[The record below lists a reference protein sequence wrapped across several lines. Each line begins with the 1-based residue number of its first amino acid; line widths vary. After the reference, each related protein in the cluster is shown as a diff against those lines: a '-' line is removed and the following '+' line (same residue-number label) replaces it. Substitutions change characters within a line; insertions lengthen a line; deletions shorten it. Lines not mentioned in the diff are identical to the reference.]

1 MSEINLNND
10 TAINPELQMKISALE
25 NAIHTAHPTMP
36 ILLKEIH
43 TILKNDPSNVT
54 LLSEEDISIIVS
66 GLKQQTKTE
75 ITQATMK
82 KKTSLKNVGLA
93 DL

>member
-1 MSEINLNND
+1 MNTQTID
-10 TAINPELQMKISALE
+10 TDLQMKISSLQE
-25 NAIHTAHPTMP
+25 AILSTHPRLP

-43 TILKNDPSNVT
+43 TILKNDPAVVT
-54 LLSEEDISIIVS
+54 LLSEEEISAIVN

-75 ITQATMK
+75 ITQTAIK
-82 KKTSLKNVGLA
+82 KKTSLKGVSLA

>member
-1 MSEINLNND
+1 MTTANVID
-10 TAINPELQMKISALE
+10 TDLQIKIAALQDAIQ
-25 NAIHTAHPTMP
+25 TAHPTLP

-43 TILKNDPSNVT
+43 TILKNDPAVVT
-54 LLSEEDISIIVS
+54 VLSEEDIAVIVN

-75 ITQATMK
+75 ITASSLK

>member
-1 MSEINLNND
+1 MSVID
-10 TAINPELQMKISALE
+10 SELQMKIASLQE
-25 NAIHTAHPTMP
+25 AIHAAHPTMP

-54 LLSEEDISIIVS
+54 LLSEEDISIIVN
-66 GLKQQTKTE
+66 GLKIQTKTE
-75 ITQATMK
+75 ITAATLK
-82 KKTSLKNVGLA
+82 KKPAALKNVSLA

>member
-1 MSEINLNND
+1 MTTETTANVID
-10 TAINPELQMKISALE
+10 TALQIKINSLQE
-25 NAIHTAHPTMP
+25 AIQTAHPTMP

-43 TILKNDPSNVT
+43 TILKNDPAVVT
-54 LLSEEDISIIVS
+54 ILSEEDIAIIVS

-75 ITQATMK
+75 ITQSSLK

>member
-1 MSEINLNND
+1 MN
-10 TAINPELQMKISALE
+10 AISTELQMKISSLQQAILE
-25 NAIHTAHPTMP
+25 THPKLP

-43 TILKNDPSNVT
+43 TMLKNDPAIVT
-54 LLSEEDISIIVS
+54 VLSEEDISVIVN

-75 ITQATMK
+75 ITQSSLK
-82 KKTSLKNVGLA
+82 KKTSLKGVSLA

>member
-1 MSEINLNND
+1 MAQLD
-10 TAINPELQMKISALE
+10 TDLQLKISSLQE
-25 NAIHTAHPTMP
+25 AILSTHPKLP

-43 TILKNDPSNVT
+43 TILKNDPAIVT
-54 LLSEEDISIIVS
+54 VLSESDISIIVN

-75 ITQATMK
+75 ITQSALK